1 MEYHF
6 TQILQPCWELMRVV
20 DLVKIPRVSKTIT
33 CPVPGGRFPE
43 LNVCGH
49 DFPTKDGN
57 GAFEKAS
64 DKKIPVELCPR
75 KPGDATNVYAPT
87 EKAEKELGWKAK
99 YGRGG
104 DVQRTMLMGSLHTHN
119 NPHGFTA
126 QAIPDQSTAHGPQ

>member
-20 DLVKIPRVSKTIT
+20 DLVKIPRVSQTIT

-49 DFPTKDGN
+49 DYPTKDGN

-64 DKKIPVELCPR
+64 DKVTVP
-75 KPGDATNVYAPT
+75 
-87 EKAEKELGWKAK
+87 
-99 YGRGG
+99 
-104 DVQRTMLMGSLHTHN
+104 S
-119 NPHGFTA
+119 PHLSFLLLKKC
-126 QAIPDQSTAHGPQ
+126 S